1 MATMGARARG
11 AGGLGGLSRRDL
23 RRDLPNYLFIL
34 PHLFFFIVFLAGPI
48 LYGVRMS
55 LYDWQIL
62 ATEQEWVGL
71 SNYTALFNDPL
82 WWKTLGVTGY
92 FTVLTV
98 AINVVVSLLAATA
111 LKRPILGRDVFR
123 VLFYAPVI
131 LSVSVLGVV
140 ALRAWNTSQG
150 LVNYYVS
157 GVFGG
162 PVVDW
167 LTDPDLVIP
176 TLSLTTVWWSFGFP
190 MLVFLAGLQNIP
202 ESFYEAAKIDGANAV
217 QSFFKITLP
226 LLLPIIFFVVVTQ
239 FIGHMQMF
247 GQSFLM
253 TKGGPGNESRTVIY
267 YLYQTAWQFFRF
279 GYASAMAVGLAGI
292 LIVIT
297 ALQFLLFRGRTVEY

>member
-1 MATMGARARG
+1 MGG
-11 AGGLGGLSRRDL
+11 WSRRTL

-111 LKRPILGRDVFR
+111 LKRPIFGRDVFR

-157 GVFGG
+157 GVFRG

-292 LIVIT
+292 LIAIT